1 MQVTAGAGQSSAAAI
16 SSRLPTLHLSV
27 LHVVFIGSQVT
38 VFTALLVLD
47 SRRLQQSRLDCL
59 PCIVCSHC
67 YAVSRPHLFVQVT
80 VFMALL
86 VLDSR
91 RLQQSR
97 LDCLPCIRVPYRDAS
112 GHWVYD
118 DVSENEE
125 DEHQGSTAAAAGTR
139 PSWGL
144 PGFGA
149 LRGLAGGGQQQG
161 SASDPG
167 EMYFAPQQQLPPASA
182 AAAAGGVEFGEE
194 RLTPLPLPTVLPGVT
209 KSGPGL
215 LHGDKI
221 SLQSLLQVGVGWF
234 GGTCYLICI
243 SFSWFGHWMHC
254 VYSSMLCSTASTAQG
269 AYCAA
274 WGDQIGAGAAAW

>member
-1 MQVTAGAGQSSAAAI
+1 MSPPAFVYVQ
-16 SSRLPTLHLSV
+16 
-27 LHVVFIGSQVT
+27 FT
-38 VFTALLVLD
+38 VFMALLVLD

-59 PCIVCSHC
+59 PCIRCFLCS
-67 YAVSRPHLFVQVT
+67 AVSAACCVCDNLQVT

-91 RLQQSR
+91 RLHQSR

-125 DEHQGSTAAAAGTR
+125 DDIQGSAAAGGAR
-139 PSWGL
+139 PWGL
-144 PGFGA
+144 PGLGA
-149 LRGLAGGGQQQG
+149 LRDLAGGGQQQG
-161 SASDPG
+161 SATDPG

-182 AAAAGGVEFGEE
+182 AAAAAGGLEYGEE
-194 RLTPLPLPTVLPGVT
+194 RLTPSPLPTVLPGVT

-221 SLQSLLQVGVGWF
+221 SLQSLLQVRLWLDLV
-234 GGTCYLICI
+234 I
-243 SFSWFGHWMHC
+243 
-254 VYSSMLCSTASTAQG
+254 
-269 AYCAA
+269 
-274 WGDQIGAGAAAW
+274 